1 MDTVAIK
8 TAPPHAPLAATQQQN
23 AIQQQQQT
31 LPAKSPKNNADFYTK
46 TSVGA
51 FFQTCK
57 VSCFW
62 FFFLIFFWLF
72 VMLAVKKLW
81 KFG

>member
-23 AIQQQQQT
+23 AIQQQP
-31 LPAKSPKNNADFYTK
+31 LPAKAPKNNADFYTK

-57 VSCFW
+57 VS
-62 FFFLIFFWLF
+62 
-72 VMLAVKKLW
+72 
-81 KFG
+81 